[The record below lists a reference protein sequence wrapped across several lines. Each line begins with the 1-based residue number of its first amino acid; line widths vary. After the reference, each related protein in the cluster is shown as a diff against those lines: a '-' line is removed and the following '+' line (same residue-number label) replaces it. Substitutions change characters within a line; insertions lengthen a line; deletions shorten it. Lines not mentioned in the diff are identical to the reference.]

1 MDVRGQGAPQN
12 LSEAQITGFKGLFA
26 LGGNAFSTSSAMH
39 PLVKYTITNRTT
51 PQVGDRAIQ
60 ADGSNRL
67 TLSKRQSPQAAPEKD
82 PFILLHRCASGKGAV
97 TWRCSFQAQGWSWSE
112 RTAPDEVEPN

>member
-82 PFILLHRCASGKGAV
+82 PFVLLTDVLPARVPSPGVVHFRLKAGLGVKGQLLM
-97 TWRCSFQAQGWSWSE
+97 R
-112 RTAPDEVEPN
+112 